1 MTAPVSRETGVPEPP
16 FTARSLFG
24 DALPQAIALAG
35 LLCGP
40 AVDRGLLGPR
50 EAGRI
55 WSRHLLNCG
64 VIAPVLSERAT
75 VADVGSGAG
84 LPGLV
89 WALQRPD
96 LRLTLIEPNL
106 RRSDFLLEAV
116 QALNLRN
123 VEVVRARAEELSDA
137 GTFDVV
143 AARAVAPLGRLARWC
158 LPLVAPGGELIA
170 LKGASAAAELAA
182 ARPTLA
188 RLGAT
193 TAAVCTYG
201 EGIVSPPTTA
211 VRVRVAG
218 PGERRRGR

>member
-1 MTAPVSRETGVPEPP
+1 MSAPVSRETEVPEPP
-16 FTARSLFG
+16 SSARSLFG
-24 DALPQAIALAG
+24 DALPQAIGLAR

-64 VIAPVLSERAT
+64 VIAPVLSEQAT

-96 LRLTLIEPNL
+96 VRFTLIEPNL
-106 RRSDFLLEAV
+106 RRFDFLHEAV
-116 QALNLRN
+116 QALDLRN
-123 VEVVRARAEELSDA
+123 VELVRARAEDLPDSCIF
-137 GTFDVV
+137 GVV
-143 AARAVAPLGRLARWC
+143 AARAVAPLERLARWC

-201 EGIVSPPTTA
+201 EGIVCPPTTA
-211 VRVRVAG
+211 VRVHVTSV
-218 PGERRRGR
+218 GERRRSR